1 MNILL
6 NDFVAKQGH
15 DLEKKNTTG
24 MIEEHIDEKNITGF
38 DSIAEDKAIE
48 TSIIKVIIEKSR
60 GDVSLI
66 GQDAFENVS

>member
-1 MNILL
+1 
-6 NDFVAKQGH
+6 
-15 DLEKKNTTG
+15 

-66 GQDAFENVS
+66 GQDAFENVSQPIEKL